1 MNYICNLFLT
11 DCYIINMD
19 RLSKIIDKLINQ
31 SPFIQ
36 EAISEG
42 LINISSLARKLN
54 PDIQKILGKEV
65 SDSAIIMAIKRM
77 PPGANQKIELK
88 IKNFMRELGDLIVRS
103 NLIKYTFKNYVGISQ
118 DQAKFLSQIKDIS
131 DNFYTVSRGV
141 SETTIITNAQFSD
154 KIEKMF
160 AQDSLISELGNL
172 SAITMKL
179 PPINTEIS
187 GVYYYLLK
195 KIAWEGINLAE
206 VISTTNEFTVVVDT
220 KIVSH
225 TFTVLMD
232 LKSETIAN

>member
-1 MNYICNLFLT
+1 
-11 DCYIINMD
+11 MD

-36 EAISEG
+36 EAIAEG

-54 PDIQKILGKEV
+54 PDIQKMLGKEV

-88 IKNFMRELGDLIVRS
+88 IKNFMRDLGDLIVRS
-103 NLIKYTFKNYVGISQ
+103 NLVKFTFKNYVGISQ

-141 SETTIITNAQFSD
+141 SETTIITNAQFKD
-154 KIEKMF
+154 KISKMF
-160 AQDSLISELGNL
+160 QQDSMISELENL

-232 LKSETIAN
+232 LKSETVNGS

>member
-1 MNYICNLFLT
+1 
-11 DCYIINMD
+11 MD

-36 EAISEG
+36 EAIAEG

-232 LKSETIAN
+232 LKSETTAN

>member
-1 MNYICNLFLT
+1 
-11 DCYIINMD
+11 MD

-36 EAISEG
+36 EAIAEG

-141 SETTIITNAQFSD
+141 SETTIITNAQFSE

-179 PPINTEIS
+179 PAINTEIS

-232 LKSETIAN
+232 LKSETTAN

>member
-1 MNYICNLFLT
+1 
-11 DCYIINMD
+11 MD

-36 EAISEG
+36 EAIAEG

-54 PDIQKILGKEV
+54 PEIQKALGKEV

-88 IKNFMRELGDLIVRS
+88 IKNFMRDLGDLIVRS
-103 NLIKYTFKNYVGISQ
+103 NLVKFTFKNYVGISQ

-141 SETTIITNAQFSD
+141 SETTIITNAQFKD

-160 AQDSLISELGNL
+160 QQDSMISELENL

-232 LKSETIAN
+232 LKSETIGAAV

>member
-1 MNYICNLFLT
+1 
-11 DCYIINMD
+11 MD

-36 EAISEG
+36 EAIAEG

-141 SETTIITNAQFSD
+141 SETTIITNAQFSE

-160 AQDSLISELGNL
+160 AKNVRTHEPISRQDFILWSLHHWPVQEDAEPLIFCLRKMIQDIDESSQFRIASWIQYLQTIL
-172 SAITMKL
+172 SRK
-179 PPINTEIS
+179 E
-187 GVYYYLLK
+187 
-195 KIAWEGINLAE
+195 
-206 VISTTNEFTVVVDT
+206 
-220 KIVSH
+220 
-225 TFTVLMD
+225 
-232 LKSETIAN
+232 